1 MNKLLEY
8 KILSTKQRRQLL
20 YKFIEIYL
28 DDDLFLNSIE
38 HLDDKTIW
46 VVLDFIFSKDD
57 KERDEKRLQ
66 LGKEFKLNLL
76 KMKDIRKRLNN
87 LRRGYDEFVEQN
99 EEVKDLL
106 NLESNFI

>member
-99 EEVKDLL
+99 EEAKDLL